1 MKGKWWCMKKYN
13 MVYADPPWA
22 LGVMEKAKLLAMPVA
37 NKLMDNAV
45 LWLWTPIPS
54 LKESLSVL
62 ETWGFGYVHMLSWAD
77 LTAKNS
83 PYWNRTRCEHLLVGV
98 KGKVAMVDLLE
109 CNLFDLRAEEEAYHP
124 EYFKDLAESVAGRAF
139 GEPAMLDVFGIY
151 WQIRYPMYA
160 KGDWDF
166 WIA

>member
-1 MKGKWWCMKKYN
+1 MRKYN

-22 LGVMEKAKLLAMPVA
+22 LGVMEAAKLRAMPVA
-37 NKLMDNAV
+37 DRLRENAL

-54 LKESLSVL
+54 LKESISVL
-62 ETWGFGYVHMLSWAD
+62 ESWGFGYAHLLSWAD
-77 LTAKNS
+77 LAVKVGPFWS
-83 PYWNRTRCEHLLVGV
+83 RARCEHLLVGV
-98 KGKVAMVDLLE
+98 RGTVDIANLLE
-109 CNLFDLRAEEEAYHP
+109 CNLFDRPAEEEAYHP
-124 EYFKDLAESVAGRAF
+124 EYFKDLAEFIAGRAF

-151 WQIRYPMYA
+151 WQIRYPVYG